1 MALLFFLPL
10 FVSFPQLF
18 ALLLGAGSESLVL
31 RDEELVEI
39 VLNGE
44 GELEQTGFGLE
55 IAFEMAPLLTL
66 NASFVLVQRAR
77 PTVPRRRDSI
87 CPP

>member
-1 MALLFFLPL
+1 MGVHPKGFN
-10 FVSFPQLF
+10 VWCWEDQL
-18 ALLLGAGSESLVL
+18 A
-31 RDEELVEI
+31 DYY
-39 VLNGE
+39 GE

-66 NASFVLVQRAR
+66 NASFVLVQSAR